1 MLTPALGLVKASD
14 SDSTVTKLDDFDTLE
29 KAIKAVNPQGVSMSS
44 YSPSNKAASCPS
56 VNSTWE
62 AVGTTLPPTP
72 NEAACACAANAS
84 TCVPINNLDKSAY
97 GAIFNYTCADG
108 SVCAGINGDPST
120 GKYGV
125 YSMCSDEHKLA
136 IVLGAYHSKHSD
148 ASDSCS
154 FGGNATT
161 QKGSGKTDCSKL
173 APNSGNSS
181 SNSSSKSAGA
191 AVGAPGYGVVA
202 SLASLVA
209 LVASAMVA
217 L

>member
-1 MLTPALGLVKASD
+1 MKD
-14 SDSTVTKLDDFDTLE
+14 ID
-29 KAIKAVNPQGVSMSS
+29 PQGVSMSS
-44 YSPSNKAASCPS
+44 YSPSGKAASCPT

-62 AVGTTLPPTP
+62 AEGSTLPPTP
-72 NEAACACAANAS
+72 NEAACECAANAS
-84 TCVPINNLDKSAY
+84 TCVPISNLDKSAY
-97 GAIFNYTCADG
+97 GVIFNYTCADAA
-108 SVCAGINGDPST
+108 VCAGINGDPST

-125 YSMCSDEHKLA
+125 YSMCSDEQKLA

-173 APNSGNSS
+173 APSSGSNSS
-181 SNSSSKSAGA
+181 SNSSNKNAGA
-191 AVGAPGYGVVA
+191 TVGAPGYGVVA
-202 SLASLVA
+202 SVASLVA